1 MLPSPIA
8 SGLGLLDPH
17 GLISRRGSLRLML
30 RPAAPFLLALPPGS
44 RPTAEDSLPSSSG
57 GLPGWDFHP
66 RLTSPCWTHMPIE
79 LGRVISMSESRSLEQ
94 RRSDVQDALARNG
107 DAWLATA
114 SPSARPHLIAVSS
127 WWDGSHVVVATTGA
141 SRTARNLA
149 ATRRG
154 RLALGSP
161 DDVVMVD
168 VTVAGSVA

>member
-1 MLPSPIA
+1 
-8 SGLGLLDPH
+8 
-17 GLISRRGSLRLML
+17 
-30 RPAAPFLLALPPGS
+30 
-44 RPTAEDSLPSSSG
+44 
-57 GLPGWDFHP
+57 
-66 RLTSPCWTHMPIE
+66 MPIE

-168 VTVAGSVA
+168 VTVAGSVAVKDADPRLRAGFAAAVGWDPAEEGPDWLYFRLLPVRVQAYRGYGELPGRDVMRGGAWLGEPVTDRGSTAR